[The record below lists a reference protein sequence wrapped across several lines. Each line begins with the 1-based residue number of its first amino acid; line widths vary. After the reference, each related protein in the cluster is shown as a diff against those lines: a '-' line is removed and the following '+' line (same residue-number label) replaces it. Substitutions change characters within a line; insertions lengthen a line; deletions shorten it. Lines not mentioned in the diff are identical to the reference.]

1 MKGIGVNPVIV
12 SPVSLICPLLPPLLP
27 PSSLTFLHQA
37 KSHTGPLQHLQGRL
51 NPTDAWQMDPGW
63 LGGAHG
69 WVIGLLPLRH
79 HGASVPHQTPSEELG
94 LQREEG
100 NTPRPSEVT
109 FHRGGKCGT
118 ESWCYNDAHSYAGT
132 E

>member
-12 SPVSLICPLLPPLLP
+12 RPVSLICPLLHSPLTHFQPHFSAPGKVSHCPP
-27 PSSLTFLHQA
+27 
-37 KSHTGPLQHLQGRL
+37 QHLQGRL

-79 HGASVPHQTPSEELG
+79 HGASVPHQTPSAELG

-100 NTPRPSEVT
+100 NTPRTNEVT
-109 FHRGGKCGT
+109 FHGGGKCGT